1 MKKQNSKDEEWMQQY
16 THAKDISETFSLD
29 GEDIPA
35 SYILDVLAQSG
46 LKLQV
51 SEENIASTAYFE
63 VISNKVLA

>member
-1 MKKQNSKDEEWMQQY
+1 MKKKDSKETECLEQY
-16 THAKDISETFSLD
+16 TYAKDISETFSLD

-51 SEENIASTAYFE
+51 SEENIASMAYFQ
-63 VISNKVLA
+63 VISSKVSA